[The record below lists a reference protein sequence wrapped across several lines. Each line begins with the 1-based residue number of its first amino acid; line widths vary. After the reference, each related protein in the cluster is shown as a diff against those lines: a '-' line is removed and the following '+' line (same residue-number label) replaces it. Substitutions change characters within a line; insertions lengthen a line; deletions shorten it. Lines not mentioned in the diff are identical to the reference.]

1 MPEPS
6 LKQKAAKG
14 IFWGGFSSG
23 LQQLLSALFGIVIAR
38 LLDNTD
44 YGMYGVLAIFI
55 AIASTLQDSGFVT
68 ALVNKR
74 SVTQEDYNAVFW
86 CSLSIG
92 TSIYIIFFFCAPLIA
107 DFFNAPELIWLSRYV
122 FLGFLMSS
130 TSVVHNAYFLR
141 NLMIKQ
147 RAMAQLPALILSGT
161 IGIIM
166 AYNGM
171 SYWGIA
177 TQNLVYIATINLWYW
192 YFSPWRPTF
201 HIDFR
206 PLKGIFGFSSKILVT
221 SIFQQ
226 INNNL
231 VSTILGAFYTKAEVG
246 NYTQSSK
253 WNYMGYNAIEGMIS
267 SVAQPVLREV
277 ADDPERQQNVFR
289 KMLRFTSFLSFPAM
303 FGLALIAK
311 EFIIITITDKWI
323 SCVPILQ
330 ILCVWGA
337 FMPVISLY
345 SRLIL
350 SKEKPNIFM
359 WNSILLCVLQLII
372 MLLAYPYGIHVMLML
387 FVVLNIIWLGVWQY
401 FIWQEIHLSLWNA
414 LKDTVPFAGIAAATM
429 VATYYMT
436 IEINNIYLMLIT
448 KIGLAVAIYSLIMWF
463 SKVAIFKESLKYLS
477 GRSKK

>member
-74 SVTQEDYNAVFW
+74 NVTQEDYNAVFW
-86 CSLSIG
+86 CSFSIG

-177 TQNLVYIATINLWYW
+177 TQNLAYIAVINLWYW

-201 HIDFR
+201 RIDFR

-311 EFIIITITDKWI
+311 EFIIITITDKWV

-372 MLLAYPYGIHVMLML
+372 MLLAYPYGIHVMLIL

-401 FIWQEIHLSLWNA
+401 FIWKEIRLSLWNA
-414 LKDTVPFAGIAAATM
+414 LKDTVPFAGVATATM
-429 VATYYMT
+429 VATYYIT
-436 IEINNIYLMLIT
+436 IGISNIYLMLIA
-448 KIGLAVAIYSLIMWF
+448 KIVLAIAIYSLIMWL
-463 SKVAIFKESLKYLS
+463 SKVAIFKESIKYLS

>member
-74 SVTQEDYNAVFW
+74 NVTQEDYNAVFW

-107 DFFNAPELIWLSRYV
+107 DFFNAPELICLSRYV

-192 YFSPWRPTF
+192 HFSPWRPTF
-201 HIDFR
+201 RIDFR

-372 MLLAYPYGIHVMLML
+372 MLLAYPYGIHIMLML

-401 FIWQEIHLSLWNA
+401 FIWKEIRLSLWNA
-414 LKDTVPFAGIAAATM
+414 LKDTVPFAGVGTATM
-429 VATYYMT
+429 VATYYIT
-436 IEINNIYLMLIT
+436 IGISNIYLMLIA
-448 KIGLAVAIYSLIMWF
+448 KIILAIAIYSLIMWL
-463 SKVAIFKESLKYLS
+463 SKVAIFKESIKYLS

>member
-74 SVTQEDYNAVFW
+74 NVTQEDYNAVFW

-177 TQNLVYIATINLWYW
+177 TQNLIYIATINLWYW
-192 YFSPWRPTF
+192 HFSPWRPTF
-201 HIDFR
+201 RIDFR

-401 FIWQEIHLSLWNA
+401 FIWKEIRLSLWNA
-414 LKDTVPFAGIAAATM
+414 LKDTVPFAGVATATM
-429 VATYYMT
+429 VATYYIT
-436 IEINNIYLMLIT
+436 IGISNIYLMLIA
-448 KIGLAVAIYSLIMWF
+448 KIVLAIAIYSLIMWL
-463 SKVAIFKESLKYLS
+463 SKVAIFKESIKYLS

>member
-74 SVTQEDYNAVFW
+74 HVTQKDYNAVFW

-92 TSIYIIFFFCAPLIA
+92 TSIYLIFFFCAPLIA
-107 DFFNAPELIWLSRYV
+107 DFFKAPELIWLSRYV

-147 RAMAQLPALILSGT
+147 RAMAQLPALVISGT
-161 IGIIM
+161 IGIAM

-177 TQNLVYIATINLWYW
+177 TQNLVYIAAINLWYW
-192 YFSPWRPTF
+192 HFSPWRPTF

-206 PLKGIFGFSSKILVT
+206 PLKDIFGFSSKILVT

-277 ADDPERQQNVFR
+277 ADDPGRQQNVFR

-311 EFIIITITDKWI
+311 EFIIITITDKWV

-337 FMPVISLY
+337 FMPVLSLY

-350 SKEKPNIFM
+350 SKGKPDIFM
-359 WNSILLCVLQLII
+359 WNSILLCVLQLTI

-387 FVVLNIIWLGVWQY
+387 FVVLNVIWLGVWQY
-401 FIWQEIHLSLWNA
+401 FIWKEIRLSLWNA
-414 LKDTVPFAGIAAATM
+414 LKDTVPFAGIATATM
-429 VATYYMT
+429 VATYYIT
-436 IEINNIYLMLIT
+436 IEIGNIYLMLIA
-448 KIGLAVAIYSLIMWF
+448 KIGLAIAIYSLAMWL
-463 SKVAIFKESLKYLS
+463 SKAAIFKESIRYLT
-477 GRSKK
+477 GRSRK

>member
-92 TSIYIIFFFCAPLIA
+92 TSIYIIFFLCAPLIA

-206 PLKGIFGFSSKILVT
+206 PLKGIFGFSSKILIT

-387 FVVLNIIWLGVWQY
+387 FVLLNIIWLGVWQY

>member
-74 SVTQEDYNAVFW
+74 NVTQEDYNAVFW

-161 IGIIM
+161 IGIFM
-166 AYNGM
+166 AYNVM

-192 YFSPWRPTF
+192 HFSPWRPTF
-201 HIDFR
+201 RIDFR

-372 MLLAYPYGIHVMLML
+372 MLLAYPYGIHIMLML

-401 FIWQEIHLSLWNA
+401 FIWKEIRLSLWNA
-414 LKDTVPFAGIAAATM
+414 LKDTVPFAGVGTATM
-429 VATYYMT
+429 VATYYIT
-436 IEINNIYLMLIT
+436 IGISNIYLMLIA
-448 KIGLAVAIYSLIMWF
+448 KIILAIAIYSLIMWL
-463 SKVAIFKESLKYLS
+463 SKVAIFKESIKYLS

>member
-477 GRSKK
+477 RRSKK

>member
-1 MPEPS
+1 MPEQS

-74 SVTQEDYNAVFW
+74 NVTQEDYNAVFW

-107 DFFNAPELIWLSRYV
+107 DFFKAPELIPLSRYV

-147 RAMAQLPALILSGT
+147 RAMAQLPALIISGT

-177 TQNLVYIATINLWYW
+177 TQNLVYIAVINLWYW

-277 ADDPERQQNVFR
+277 AEDPGRQQNVFR

-350 SKEKPNIFM
+350 SNGKPNIFM

-401 FIWQEIHLSLWNA
+401 FIWKEIRLSLWNA
-414 LKDTVPFAGIAAATM
+414 LKDTVPFAGIATATM
-429 VATYYMT
+429 VATYYIT
-436 IEINNIYLMLIT
+436 IEINNIYLMLIA
-448 KIGLAVAIYSLIMWF
+448 KIVLAIAIYSLIMWF
-463 SKVAIFKESLKYLS
+463 SKVAIFKESIKYLT

>member
-74 SVTQEDYNAVFW
+74 NVTQEDYNAVFW

-192 YFSPWRPTF
+192 HFSPWRPTF
-201 HIDFR
+201 RIDFR

-350 SKEKPNIFM
+350 SKEKPNIFI

-401 FIWQEIHLSLWNA
+401 FIWKEIRLSLWNA
-414 LKDTVPFAGIAAATM
+414 LKDTVPFAGVATATM
-429 VATYYMT
+429 VATYYIT
-436 IEINNIYLMLIT
+436 IGISNIYLMLIA
-448 KIGLAVAIYSLIMWF
+448 KIVLAIAIYSLIMWL
-463 SKVAIFKESLKYLS
+463 SKVTIFKESIKYLS

>member
-92 TSIYIIFFFCAPLIA
+92 TSIYIIFFLCAPLIA

-206 PLKGIFGFSSKILVT
+206 PLKGIFGFSSKILIT

>member
-74 SVTQEDYNAVFW
+74 NVTQEDYNAVFW

-192 YFSPWRPTF
+192 HFSPWRPTF
-201 HIDFR
+201 RIDFR

-401 FIWQEIHLSLWNA
+401 FIWKEIRLSLWNA
-414 LKDTVPFAGIAAATM
+414 LKDTVPFAGVATATM
-429 VATYYMT
+429 VATSYIT
-436 IEINNIYLMLIT
+436 IGISNIYLMLIA
-448 KIGLAVAIYSLIMWF
+448 KIVLAIAIYSLIMWL
-463 SKVAIFKESLKYLS
+463 SKVAIFKESIKYLS

>member
-38 LLDNTD
+38 LLNNTD

-74 SVTQEDYNAVFW
+74 NVTQEDYNAVFW

-192 YFSPWRPTF
+192 HFSPWRPTF
-201 HIDFR
+201 RIDFR

-253 WNYMGYNAIEGMIS
+253 WNYMGYNALEGMIS

-401 FIWQEIHLSLWNA
+401 FIWKEIRLSLWNA
-414 LKDTVPFAGIAAATM
+414 LKDTVPFAGVATATM
-429 VATYYMT
+429 VATYYIT
-436 IEINNIYLMLIT
+436 IGISNIYLMLIA
-448 KIGLAVAIYSLIMWF
+448 KIVLAIAIYSLIMWL
-463 SKVAIFKESLKYLS
+463 SKVAIFKESIKYLS

>member
-74 SVTQEDYNAVFW
+74 NVTQEDYNAVFW

-192 YFSPWRPTF
+192 HFSPWRPTF
-201 HIDFR
+201 RIDFR

-401 FIWQEIHLSLWNA
+401 FIWKEIRLSLWNA
-414 LKDTVPFAGIAAATM
+414 LKDTVPFAGVATATM
-429 VATYYMT
+429 VATYYIT
-436 IEINNIYLMLIT
+436 IGISNIYLMLIA
-448 KIGLAVAIYSLIMWF
+448 KIVLAIAIYSLIMWL
-463 SKVAIFKESLKYLS
+463 SKVTIFKESIKYLS

>member
-38 LLDNTD
+38 LLNNTD

-74 SVTQEDYNAVFW
+74 NVTQEDYNAVFW

-192 YFSPWRPTF
+192 HFSPWRPTF
-201 HIDFR
+201 RIDFR

-253 WNYMGYNAIEGMIS
+253 WNYMGYNAIDGMIS

-401 FIWQEIHLSLWNA
+401 FIWKEIRLSLWNA
-414 LKDTVPFAGIAAATM
+414 LKDTVPFAGVATATM
-429 VATYYMT
+429 VATYYIT
-436 IEINNIYLMLIT
+436 IGISNIYLMLIA
-448 KIGLAVAIYSLIMWF
+448 KIVLAIAIYSLIMWL
-463 SKVAIFKESLKYLS
+463 SKVGIFKESIKYLS